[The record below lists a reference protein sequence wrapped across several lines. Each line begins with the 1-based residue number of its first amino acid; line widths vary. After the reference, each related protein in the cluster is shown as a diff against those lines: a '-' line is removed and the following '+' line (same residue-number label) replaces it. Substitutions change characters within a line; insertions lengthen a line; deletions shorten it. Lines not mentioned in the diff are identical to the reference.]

1 MSVQLIKNQE
11 DARHLSKTLDGQNRL
26 AIDLEAA
33 GFHRYSDKVCLL
45 QITSGD
51 NTFLVDTL
59 SVDPSNT
66 LRPLF
71 QDPNV
76 LLVLHGG
83 VFDLRLLHR
92 DLQIFPLN
100 LFDTQIAASLV
111 GEPSLG
117 LAALLKKYFGIELS
131 KKYQKA
137 DWAKRPLSDEM
148 LEYAAADTQS
158 LCLLSDL
165 LIEKL
170 QDLDRL
176 SWATEESRALAD
188 LRWKSEPNS
197 DPVLR
202 IKGSKHLLDREIERL
217 RTACKWRDTVARKTD
232 RAHFRVAGDP
242 VLLEIAKLG
251 SYGLSS
257 ISKVKGMSSQ
267 VLKQFGQDLFKD
279 LESVDNLPANQLT
292 GYPISTS
299 PRRPRL
305 SLKEEKLLD
314 GLKLVR
320 NQIAN
325 QLNIA
330 RGSIMSNTLLSHIAT
345 SPIHA
350 LGDLA
355 GVKGVRKWH
364 IQNFGDDILEVFR
377 NNSSI

>member
-1 MSVQLIKNQE
+1 MSVQLIDNQE
-11 DARHLSKTLDGQNRL
+11 DTWHLSKALSEQDRF

-33 GFHRYSDKVCLL
+33 GFHRYSDQVCLL

-51 NTFLVDTL
+51 KTFLVDTL
-59 SVDPSNT
+59 LVDPTDT

-71 QDPNV
+71 QSPNI

-83 VFDLRLLHR
+83 AFDLRLLHR
-92 DLQIFPLN
+92 DLQIFPVN

-117 LAALLKKYFGIELS
+117 LAALLNKYLGIELS

-137 DWAKRPLSDEM
+137 DWASRPLSDEM
-148 LEYAAADTQS
+148 LEYATADTQN

-170 QDLDRL
+170 RDLDRL

-188 LRWKSEPNS
+188 LRWNPEPNL

-217 RTACKWRDTVARKTD
+217 RTACNWRDTIARKTD

-257 ISKVKGMSSQ
+257 ISKVKGMSSK
-267 VLKQFGQDLFKD
+267 VLKKFGKNLLND
-279 LESVDNLPANQLT
+279 LERIDSLPANQLT
-292 GYPISTS
+292 GYPIRTS

-305 SLKEEKLLD
+305 SLKEEKTLD
-314 GLKLVR
+314 ELKLIR
-320 NQIAN
+320 NQMAN
-325 QLNIA
+325 QFKIA
-330 RGSIMSNTLLSHIAT
+330 RGSIMSNALLSHIAT
-345 SPIHA
+345 SRINGPD
-350 LGDLA
+350 DLLRI
-355 GVKGVRKWH
+355 KGVRKWH
-364 IQNFGDDILEVFR
+364 IQNFGDDILEVLR
-377 NNSSI
+377 NNSSV

>member
-11 DARHLSKTLDGQNRL
+11 DARHLSKTLNGQNRL

-165 LIEKL
+165 FIEKL

-197 DPVLR
+197 AGHCR
-202 IKGSKHLLDREIERL
+202 QKDRP
-217 RTACKWRDTVARKTD
+217 CS
-232 RAHFRVAGDP
+232 FQSG
-242 VLLEIAKLG
+242 
-251 SYGLSS
+251 
-257 ISKVKGMSSQ
+257 
-267 VLKQFGQDLFKD
+267 
-279 LESVDNLPANQLT
+279 
-292 GYPISTS
+292 
-299 PRRPRL
+299 RRPC
-305 SLKEEKLLD
+305 SPGNCKT
-314 GLKLVR
+314 GIVR
-320 NQIAN
+320 AFFHQ
-325 QLNIA
+325 
-330 RGSIMSNTLLSHIAT
+330 
-345 SPIHA
+345 
-350 LGDLA
+350 
-355 GVKGVRKWH
+355 
-364 IQNFGDDILEVFR
+364 
-377 NNSSI
+377 